1 MGPLNDLMV
10 VELGGIG
17 PGPMAA
23 MLLADLGANVLRI
36 ERPEPAGLGV
46 PRPPRYDLLLRNRP
60 HIPLD
65 LKNPDAVA
73 MLLDMVERADV
84 LIEGFRPG
92 VCERLGLG
100 PDVCM
105 ERNPRLIYGRM
116 TGWGQSGPMAQ
127 EVGHDLNYLAL
138 TGVISAIGRK
148 GQAPAIPLNLVGDF
162 GGGTLYLIMG
172 ILAAL
177 HERSNSGL
185 GQIVDAAIID
195 GVASMMTQPMGSYAA
210 GVMRLERGTNPTDSG
225 APFYDVYEC
234 SDGQW
239 ITLAAVEKKFY
250 AEALSILEL
259 EEWLEFQWDR
269 DRWPDAKTAIASK
282 FVQRTRDQWC
292 KLFEGRE
299 ACFAPVL
306 DLAEAPLHPHH
317 QARGTY
323 LEVDEIPQPAP
334 APRFSRTPAAIPK
347 PRGAWSIDQTHNVLA
362 NWLESSRIDKAL
374 SSGLLIVSQPPT

>member
-162 GGGTLYLIMG
+162 GGGTLYLPIQG
-172 ILAAL
+172 
-177 HERSNSGL
+177 
-185 GQIVDAAIID
+185 
-195 GVASMMTQPMGSYAA
+195 
-210 GVMRLERGTNPTDSG
+210 
-225 APFYDVYEC
+225 
-234 SDGQW
+234 
-239 ITLAAVEKKFY
+239 
-250 AEALSILEL
+250 
-259 EEWLEFQWDR
+259 
-269 DRWPDAKTAIASK
+269 
-282 FVQRTRDQWC
+282 
-292 KLFEGRE
+292 
-299 ACFAPVL
+299 
-306 DLAEAPLHPHH
+306 
-317 QARGTY
+317 
-323 LEVDEIPQPAP
+323 
-334 APRFSRTPAAIPK
+334 
-347 PRGAWSIDQTHNVLA
+347 
-362 NWLESSRIDKAL
+362 
-374 SSGLLIVSQPPT
+374 

>member
-1 MGPLNDLMV
+1 
-10 VELGGIG
+10 
-17 PGPMAA
+17 
-23 MLLADLGANVLRI
+23 
-36 ERPEPAGLGV
+36 
-46 PRPPRYDLLLRNRP
+46 
-60 HIPLD
+60 
-65 LKNPDAVA
+65 
-73 MLLDMVERADV
+73 
-84 LIEGFRPG
+84 
-92 VCERLGLG
+92 
-100 PDVCM
+100 
-105 ERNPRLIYGRM
+105 
-116 TGWGQSGPMAQ
+116 
-127 EVGHDLNYLAL
+127 
-138 TGVISAIGRK
+138 
-148 GQAPAIPLNLVGDF
+148 
-162 GGGTLYLIMG
+162 
-172 ILAAL
+172 
-177 HERSNSGL
+177 
-185 GQIVDAAIID
+185 
-195 GVASMMTQPMGSYAA
+195 MMTQPMGSYAA

-374 SSGLLIVSQPPT
+374 SSGLLKVSQPPT